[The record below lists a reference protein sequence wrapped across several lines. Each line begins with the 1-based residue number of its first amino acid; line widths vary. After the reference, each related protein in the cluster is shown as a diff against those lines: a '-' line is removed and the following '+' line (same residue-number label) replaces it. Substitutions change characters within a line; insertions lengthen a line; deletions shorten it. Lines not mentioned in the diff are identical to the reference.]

1 MLITSEVRYL
11 LENVK
16 NKFDQVI
23 ESNITPSDIRKL
35 SLYTDAF
42 YVVHSALEV
51 GIFQGLTE
59 PKSPLELAN
68 TLDLNPVVTEKLCKA
83 LASLGYLDRDDKN
96 YYLSDLARTF
106 LVESSPLYQGNLMK
120 LMKKTR
126 EQRWSFLVTA
136 LKNGPVSVQSGPQV
150 FDELFS
156 LAMAEAAIGG
166 SLQKTMRLLGDLPE
180 FYKARRCLDLGGG
193 HGLYALAFRKL
204 NPEVEV
210 VVFDL
215 PHVIN
220 NVTKKVISDSDKII
234 MKSGDFNRDDLGKD
248 YDLVFASD
256 VLYRE
261 ETSILHLLGRIRDCL
276 NQEGLLICKHY
287 YIDDLSADSSA
298 VLFDLM
304 FSISGNG
311 GTVYSSANFCKLLES
326 SGFSVVRIEDIGSP
340 VSPSKIVIARKV
352 RG

>member
-1 MLITSEVRYL
+1 M

-16 NKFDQVI
+16 NNFDQVL
-23 ESNITPSDIRKL
+23 ESSITPTDVRKL

-42 YVVHSALEV
+42 YVVSSALEAGV
-51 GIFQGLTE
+51 FQGLTE
-59 PKSPLELAN
+59 PKSSLELAT
-68 TLDLNPVVTEKLCKA
+68 TLGLNPVVTEKLCRA
-83 LASLGYLDRDDKN
+83 LTSLGYLCRDDKS

-106 LVESSPLYQGNLMK
+106 LVESSPFYQGNLMR

-126 EQRWSFLVTA
+126 EQRWSCLVTA
-136 LKNGPVSVQSGPQV
+136 LKNGPVSVHSGPQV

-166 SLQKTMRLLGDLPE
+166 SLQKTIRLLRELPE

-193 HGLYALAFRKL
+193 HGLYALAFSKL
-204 NPEVEV
+204 NPELEV

-220 NVTKKVISDSDKII
+220 NVTRKVVSDTDNII

-248 YDLVFASD
+248 YDFVFASD

-261 ETSILHLLGRIRDCL
+261 ETSLRPLLGRIRECL
-276 NQEGLLICKHY
+276 NQGGLLICKNY
-287 YIDDLSADSSA
+287 YIDDPSADTSA

-304 FSISGNG
+304 FSISGTG
-311 GTVYSSANFCKLLES
+311 GVVYSSADFCNLLES
-326 SGFSVVRIEDIGSP
+326 SGFYVVRIEDISSS